1 MLPIRASPGQGD
13 DCCPEKTVGGLT
25 YLLDPSWA
33 DDPRNTFPCL
43 SSCVYQQ
50 EDNPDSWYC
59 FGPGNFEASCEEGI
73 PEGEEGDPFRPLFFN
88 MGEEYYESY
97 EEEEHHFYED
107 NPECFGHGVL
117 SCREILDLDLLD
129 DVYDDEIISLP
140 GASGN
145 LSRSNTIESGGVH
158 FRNLNHQLEK
168 GL

>member
-1 MLPIRASPGQGD
+1 M
-13 DCCPEKTVGGLT
+13 GGVT

-33 DDPRNTFPCL
+33 DDPRNNFPCL

-59 FGPGNFEASCEEGI
+59 FGPGNLEVSCEEGI
-73 PEGEEGDPFRPLFFN
+73 PEEEGDPFRPLFFN

-97 EEEEHHFYED
+97 EEEEHHYYED

-145 LSRSNTIESGGVH
+145 LSRSNTIDSGGVH
-158 FRNLNHQLEK
+158 FRNLSHLESK
-168 GL
+168 S